1 MKIVVIGYTA
11 HVRSE
16 TVERLRKE
24 GHDVV
29 AASPKPRFDVISTA
43 SRDPGHAGK
52 PLREFIENTA
62 AVLRDLW
69 LGRHL
74 WLGRLQQGLVGE
86 VHGRARG
93 RRDDSGR

>member
-43 SRDPGHAGK
+43 PRDPGHAGK
-52 PLREFIENTA
+52 PLREFLENIA
-62 AVLRDLW
+62 AVLSDLW
-69 LGRHL
+69 LGRHF
-74 WLGRLQQGLVGE
+74 WLGRLQQCLG
-86 VHGRARG
+86 GRARG
-93 RRDDSGR
+93 RREDGVR

>member
-29 AASPKPRFDVISTA
+29 AASPKPRFDITSTA

-52 PLREFIENTA
+52 SLREFLENTA
-62 AVLRDLW
+62 AVLRNLW

-74 WLGRLQQGLVGE
+74 WLGRLQRCLG
-86 VHGRARG
+86 GRARG
-93 RRDDSGR
+93 RREDGVR

>member
-11 HVRSE
+11 HARSE

-52 PLREFIENTA
+52 PLREFIENSA

-69 LGRHL
+69 LGREK
-74 WLGRLQQGLVGE
+74 R
-86 VHGRARG
+86 HGG
-93 RRDDSGR
+93 